1 MIICI
6 FNYPVITY
14 PFLIILSQTISYLV
28 YLKLAEPLTPKKRY
42 PISSIAV
49 KKKKFASKKLKWKQ
63 VGDDAVSFE
72 MSLLP
77 RRSECPV
84 TDCDVIYDMQQ
95 ELRKFEKQLAELNNN
110 EVSGETEECR
120 NVHKEIIPGQ
130 LKEEIL
136 CDKVLFRDIVKME
149 NAGSTIDSYDSQLTV
164 HSYYEDKVPVKV
176 LERLEK
182 FRDNRCCKC
191 LRRKHKWKYQK
202 PHKAIK
208 TKQFRTKNI
217 VKKRHGSKLFINHR
231 LRGCNTYY
239 TLSGNYLPTPRGL
252 GMKDIDS
259 KGFIFTEEQGGRKR
273 KEYKDQGGYVP
284 ANRAAAPQ
292 RHYPVAQPV
301 PAYALRANNAD
312 NAFENDL
319 VNVLINL
326 QNRDLTPE
334 DYELLLRLDE
344 RVAPKTVTQDILD
357 SFETDIVTKNEV
369 EMECAVCMEAYQLG
383 QERTHLPC
391 GHVFHK
397 NCIDTWLKNSSLNCP
412 LDGLSVGR
420 DQDFIPS

>member
-1 MIICI
+1 MI
-6 FNYPVITY
+6 VDS
-14 PFLIILSQTISYLV
+14 FLLILTETILYLV
-28 YLKLAEPLTPKKRY
+28 YLTIAEPLTPKNRHPK
-42 PISSIAV
+42 SKTSV
-49 KKKKFASKKLKWKQ
+49 KTKKSPPKKLKWKPI
-63 VGDDAVSFE
+63 GDDTVSFE

-77 RRSECPV
+77 RRYEYPV

-95 ELRKFEKQLAELNNN
+95 EFRKFEKQLSDLNNN
-110 EVSGETEECR
+110 EVSEEANECPNVPDKET
-120 NVHKEIIPGQ
+120 IPGQ
-130 LKEEIL
+130 SNEEIL
-136 CDKVLFRDIVKME
+136 REKVLFKDIVKRE
-149 NAGSTIDSYDSQLTV
+149 NAGSVTDSYHNQLTPED
-164 HSYYEDKVPVKV
+164 YYEDKVSVKA

-202 PHKAIK
+202 PRKAIK
-208 TKQFRTKNI
+208 TKHFSTKNI
-217 VKKRHGSKLFINHR
+217 VKKPHGSKLFINHR
-231 LRGCNTYY
+231 LRGCNKYY
-239 TLSGNYLPTPRGL
+239 TLSGNFLPTPRGL
-252 GMKDIDS
+252 RMKDIDG
-259 KGFIFTEEQGGRKR
+259 KGFIFTEEQGGRR
-273 KEYKDQGGYVP
+273 RREYKDQGGYVP

-334 DYELLLRLDE
+334 DYELLLRLDD

-357 SFETDIVTKNEV
+357 SFETDIVTQNDV
-369 EMECAVCMEAYQLG
+369 EMECAVCMETYQVG
-383 QERTHLPC
+383 QERKHLPC
-391 GHVFHK
+391 GHIFHK

-412 LDGLSVGR
+412 LDGLSVER
-420 DQDFIPS
+420 D